1 MADAERIPNLADSIF
16 RELRSQ
22 ILTGEFKPGERL
34 PGERELATQ
43 FGSNRNTLRE
53 AVRRLE
59 QANLVSVRH
68 GKGVTVCDF
77 RRTGTLELVAP
88 YLRSG
93 ANFAD
98 VSQIIEDVLEPRVVL
113 LGQAARLAA
122 QRANRDDIQR
132 LQELTE
138 LLTTA
143 FETRQSSVVARGFQ
157 RWLDALVDA
166 GHSVAIRWI
175 ANPFLDAL
183 RETLEQLPNLWILEP
198 SFPTHLSAVVEAVAS
213 GNEQVAVEQIESY
226 YRKVD
231 TQLVKFLRSLRARTA
246 GSRVEP
252 ATPTQ
257 TQTAEDEAAS
267 KQASSST
274 APKHHGQKK
283 P

>member
-1 MADAERIPNLADSIF
+1 MADAERIPNRADAIF
-16 RELRSQ
+16 KDLRSQ
-22 ILTGEFKPGERL
+22 ILTGALKPNERL
-34 PGERELATQ
+34 PGERELAAQ
-43 FGSNRNTLRE
+43 FNSNRNTLRE

-68 GKGVTVCDF
+68 GRGVTVCDF

-98 VSQIIEDVLEPRVVL
+98 VSQIIEDVLEPRVIL

-122 QRANRDDIQR
+122 QRANHDDIQR
-132 LQELTE
+132 LRELTE

-143 FETRQSSVVARGFQ
+143 FETRQTSIVARGFQ

-175 ANPFLDAL
+175 ANPFLNAL

-198 SFPTHLSAVVEAVAS
+198 SFPTHLNAVVDAVDA
-213 GNEQVAVEQIESY
+213 GNEQVAVQHIESY

-231 TQLVKFLRSLRARTA
+231 TQLVKFLHSLRARTA
-246 GSRVEP
+246 APSQREEP
-252 ATPTQ
+252 SARSTSTTDAT
-257 TQTAEDEAAS
+257 ARGEDAD
-267 KQASSST
+267 
-274 APKHHGQKK
+274 
-283 P
+283 